1 LSIPSFV
8 PIGSNHYSYNTTYK
22 DDVTG
27 TLVFT
32 PDYTIGVSDFSCRR
46 RGSRKEKIAVGAA
59 RKFASVPESDTKGQV
74 QKTEPRA
81 PGEGKEA

>member
-1 LSIPSFV
+1 MVLNNGDFK
-8 PIGSNHYSYNTTYK
+8 YSYNTAYK

-27 TLVFT
+27 TLAFT

-46 RGSRKEKIAVGAA
+46 RGSRKEKIALRAA
-59 RKFASVPESDTKGQV
+59 RKFASVPESDTKSQV